1 MKGLKR
7 ENNLHL
13 RISKQEKQKYNAIAN
28 DIGLTLS
35 AFARYSMARTSG
47 ILNQVKRNY
56 NGTDNY

>member
-7 ENNLHL
+7 EKNLHL

-35 AFARYSMARTSG
+35 AFARYSMARTSR
-47 ILNQVKRNY
+47 ILNQIKKEF
-56 NGTDNY
+56 

>member
-28 DIGLTLS
+28 DIGLTL
-35 AFARYSMARTSG
+35 YCQ
-47 ILNQVKRNY
+47 LL
-56 NGTDNY
+56 

>member
-35 AFARYSMARTSG
+35 AFARYSMQE
-47 ILNQVKRNY
+47 QVEYLIRLKRNS
-56 NGTDNY
+56 NGKDSY

>member
-28 DIGLTLS
+28 DISLTLS
-35 AFARYSMARTSG
+35 AFARYSMARTSVM
-47 ILNQVKRNY
+47 LNQVKKEF
-56 NGTDNY
+56 

>member
-7 ENNLHL
+7 EKSLHL

-35 AFARYSMARTSG
+35 TFARYSMARTSG
-47 ILNQVKRNY
+47 MLNQVKKEL
-56 NGTDNY
+56 